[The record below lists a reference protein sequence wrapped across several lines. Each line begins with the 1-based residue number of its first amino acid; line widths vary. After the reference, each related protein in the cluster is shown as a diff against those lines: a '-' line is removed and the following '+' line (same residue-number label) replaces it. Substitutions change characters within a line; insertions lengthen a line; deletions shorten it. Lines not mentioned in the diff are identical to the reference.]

1 MKLRCDPVTQ
11 AQPHVTHR
19 PMLARIMLLL
29 GCALSAW
36 GTVPAAAQPGAPRFE
51 LNVERVDGTDGDKV
65 YRIAS
70 SGTVAAPPT
79 VVWRILTDYDHLA
92 DYLPNLKSTR
102 VVSRNGD
109 KVIVE
114 QVGTARFLFFSQ
126 PIRLLVQVHERA
138 PDRIDVSLID
148 GDMKVY
154 RASWELSPLA
164 GATGT
169 RVVYNATIV
178 PKFDV
183 PGIVGTGAVRKD
195 IARMMAA
202 VLLRLDRQE

>member
-1 MKLRCDPVTQ
+1 
-11 AQPHVTHR
+11 
-19 PMLARIMLLL
+19 MLLL

-36 GTVPAAAQPGAPRFE
+36 AAAPVAAQPGAPRFE
-51 LNVERVDGTDGDKV
+51 LNVERVDGGEGDQV

-70 SGTVAAPPT
+70 SGTVAAAPAA
-79 VVWRILTDYDHLA
+79 VWQILTDYNHLA
-92 DYLPNLKSTR
+92 EYLPNLHSTR

-109 KVIVE
+109 SVIVE
-114 QVGTARFLFFSQ
+114 QLGTARFLFFSQ
-126 PIRLLVQVHERA
+126 TIRLLVRVQERA
-138 PDRIDVSLID
+138 PDRIDISLID

-154 RASWELSPLA
+154 RASWELRPLA
-164 GATGT
+164 GASGT

-183 PGIVGTGAVRKD
+183 PWIVGTDVVKKD
-195 IARMMAA
+195 VARMMAA